1 MFKQLRFVN
10 KYGLLALALVLASL
24 GGIERLAAQGTTATI
39 LGTVTDSTGAAI
51 PDAMVQVK
59 NVGTGQTQSIQS
71 DAQGRFRVQDL
82 IVGDYEVQAAKSGFS
97 TIVHKGITLTVG
109 SQNVVDFALA
119 VGQTQTTVTVE
130 GQVTQVETTSSTV
143 ASLVSQTQMRELPL
157 NGRNFESLIQM
168 APGVQNYYAGS
179 AAVGTGTGANM
190 REGRDASISVAG
202 GRPEGIALL
211 MDDQSLETFYNR
223 GLGSITGSSLGVDAI
238 SEFQTLTNTYGAQY
252 GGNGAVM
259 NAASKNGTNSFHGS
273 AYEFLRNSAM
283 DARNFTDNYVK
294 PGDTTAS
301 VPAFRKNQF
310 GGTLGGPVKKDKAFF
325 FVNYEGIRLTQGSTQ
340 LVTVPMNPACPL
352 TCRLTSTAAD
362 PKTAAAVNAVLALYP
377 LPTLA
382 SNQNLVPGSTTV
394 GTGQTNVV
402 GFQTAHEHY
411 LLGRGDY
418 NISDKDSLFARY
430 FIDLQTAVYPFGGT
444 QLGLEPENEQGANQF
459 VTMEERH
466 IFSPTVVNV
475 AHVSYSRTNA
485 NSAAAVTHPA
495 LDMYPGSNR
504 PDASIT
510 LGSGVTGIGTG
521 GASPEPEYQIQNRYA
536 EGDDIVMTRGAHSLR
551 FGGSVERV
559 QSNVYWPFQGQSVW
573 SFSSLPN
580 FLTGMATTLTG
591 VLNTPNNYQ
600 IRDYRQINF
609 AVYAQD
615 DWKVSSRLTVN
626 LGLRYEPMS
635 NPVERQGNLFT
646 IVNFLTDSSFTNV
659 PNVMQTN
666 PSWKNFDPR
675 IGFAFDP
682 FKDHKTSIRGGFGMF
697 HEILSAGI
705 WGIGFINS
713 PPWNIISQ
721 TSASGTNNVTFQNPQ
736 IAGGGAPFS
745 IGAPGAP
752 SLPSTTIGYA
762 WQINRTPYM
771 EQYNLNIQRELF
783 QGTVLSVGYVGSHGV
798 NLISGVQEN
807 PTGYTIDSNGVY
819 HFNGVRRNPNL
830 GSSTLGVNGT
840 NSRYNSLQASLN
852 RRLSHNLQAQASY
865 TWSRCLGTG
874 DATLGSLSGNSPTV
888 FSNPFDRQPDYS
900 VCGYN
905 VTQAFRLNGLYTLPF
920 HGNRLV
926 DGWQL
931 TGILS
936 ATTGLP
942 FNISAGADQSNQLG
956 AGGTRPNYAPN
967 NPAFTVPN
975 TNITYPACN
984 NTPILGGATMY
995 YNPNCFSQQA
1005 FGTLGNFA
1013 REGLVGPGLVD
1024 LDMGLLKT
1032 TKITEGLTIQ
1042 FRAEAFNLFNHTNL
1056 SLPLSA
1062 IFSGTPSA
1070 TTTLQHVTNAGQ
1082 ILTPAVP
1089 SREIQL
1095 GLKLIF

>member
-1 MFKQLRFVN
+1 MFTQSRFVRFCLHV
-10 KYGLLALALVLASL
+10 GMAAVIAGV
-24 GGIERLAAQGTTATI
+24 GGMVRLSAQGTTATI
-39 LGTVTDSTGAAI
+39 LGTVTDATGAAV
-51 PDAMVQVK
+51 PDAAVQVK

-71 DAQGRFRVQDL
+71 DAQGRYRVADL
-82 IVGDYEVQAAKSGFS
+82 IVGDYEVQAAKAGFS
-97 TIVHKGITLTVG
+97 TALHKGITLTVG
-109 SQNVVDFALA
+109 SQNVVDFALS
-119 VGQTQTTVTVE
+119 VGQTQQTVTVE
-130 GQVTQVETTSSTV
+130 GAVTQVETTNSAV
-143 ASLVSQTQMRELPL
+143 GALVSQTQMRELPL

-202 GRPEGIALL
+202 GRPEGTALL

-238 SEFQTLTNTYGAQY
+238 GEFQTLTNTYGAQY

-259 NAASKNGTNSFHGS
+259 NAVSKSGTNSFHGS

-283 DARNFTDNYVK
+283 DARNFTDG
-294 PGDTTAS
+294 PS
-301 VPAFRKNQF
+301 VPAFRKNQY
-310 GGTLGGPVKKDKAFF
+310 GGTLGGPLKKDKLFF
-325 FVNYEGIRLTQGSTQ
+325 FGNYEGIRFSQGFTQ
-340 LVTVPMNPACPL
+340 LVTVPSNPLCPT
-352 TCRLTSTAAD
+352 TCRLTSTATN
-362 PKTAAAVNAVLALYP
+362 PQTAAAVNAVLALYP
-377 LPTLA
+377 LPTTNFA
-382 SNQNLVPGSTTV
+382 LVPGSTTV

-402 GFQTAHEHY
+402 ASQVAHENY
-411 LLGRGDY
+411 FLGRGDY
-418 NISDKDSLFARY
+418 NISDKDSFFARY
-430 FIDLQTAVYPFGGT
+430 FIDLQTALYPFGGT
-444 QLGLEPENEQGANQF
+444 ALGLEPENENGANQF
-459 VTMEERH
+459 FTMEERH

-475 AHVSYSRTNA
+475 AHASYSRTNA
-485 NSAAAVTHPA
+485 NSAAALTHPV
-495 LDMYPGSNR
+495 LQMYPGSNR
-504 PDASIT
+504 PDASLT

-521 GASPEPEYQIQNRYA
+521 GASPEPEYQIQNRFA
-536 EGDDIVMTRGAHSLR
+536 EGDDISMIRGAHSLR
-551 FGGSVERV
+551 FGASVERV

-573 SFSSLPN
+573 SFASLPT

-600 IRDYRQINF
+600 IRDYRQIDF
-609 AVYAQD
+609 AFYGQD
-615 DWKVSSRLTVN
+615 DWKISSRLTVN
-626 LGLRYEPMS
+626 VGLRYEPMS
-635 NPVERQGNLFT
+635 NPVERKNNLFT
-646 IVNFLTDSSFTNV
+646 IENFLTDSAFTNV

-675 IGFAFDP
+675 VGFAFDP

-697 HEILSAGI
+697 HEVLGAGV

-721 TSASGTNNVTFQNPQ
+721 TSPPGTNNVTFQSPQ

-771 EQYNLNIQRELF
+771 EQYNLNIEREIM
-783 QGTVLSVGYVGSHGV
+783 QGTVFTVGYVGSHGV

-807 PTGYTIDSNGVY
+807 PTGFTVDSSGVY
-819 HFNGVRRNPNL
+819 HFNGVRRNPAL

-852 RRLSHNLQAQASY
+852 RRLSHGFQAQASY
-865 TWSRCLGTG
+865 TYSKCLGTG

-920 HGNRLV
+920 HGNRLA

-931 TGILS
+931 SGILS
-936 ATTGLP
+936 ASSGLP
-942 FNISAGADQSNQLG
+942 FNITDGADQSNQLG
-956 AGGTRPNYAPN
+956 AAGTRPNYAPN
-967 NPAFTVPN
+967 NPALTIGN
-975 TNITYPACN
+975 TNYPACN

-995 YNPNCFSQQA
+995 YNPNCFSQEA
-1005 FGTLGNFA
+1005 YGTLGNFA
-1013 REGLVGPGLVD
+1013 REGLVGPGLLDV
-1024 LDMGLLKT
+1024 DMGLLKT
-1032 TKITEGLTIQ
+1032 TRIRESVTLQ
-1042 FRAEAFNLFNHTNL
+1042 FRAEVFNIFNHTNL
-1056 SLPLSA
+1056 SLPLAA
-1062 IFSGTPSA
+1062 IFSGTPSP
-1070 TTTLQHVTNAGQ
+1070 TTTLTHVLNAGQ